1 MPNLQ
6 ILPLLKLLESGA
18 IEFKNLIE
26 IGALLQGRKR
36 VVRLVVPSHQVDIT
50 CQFFMYFYP
59 DLSVRLSTFMLQDA
73 FHMTSVDR
81 FQRRVHF
88 SKEVQG
94 ERVVLIGMKS
104 GVDQAWEIEEGECT
118 DEQTSE
124 IYGYPACCGAAYQRV
139 AQGYLWFEAFFEK
152 EEPLHSF
159 DMLSNRISSVVQ
171 PYLGYHFDY
180 FPCSAQC
187 AETLSINDLNR
198 TMLLNSDLAEYAQYV
213 DEHIYATVVLHHG
226 CIWYV
231 RASHLGGSNLVC
243 RRVFE
248 PVIRNYAGSPMLLKD
263 LRIGSR
269 EAVACI
275 DGKWLK
281 TGLDDLR
288 VHTFGSI

>member
-1 MPNLQ
+1 MPHLQ

-36 VVRLVVPSHQVDIT
+36 VVRLVLPSHQVDRT

-81 FQRRVHF
+81 FQSRVQF
-88 SKEVQG
+88 SDEVQG
-94 ERVVLIGMKS
+94 ERVVLIGTKS
-104 GVDQAWEIEEGECT
+104 GVDEAWAIEEGECS
-118 DEQTSE
+118 DDQTSKV
-124 IYGYPACCGAAYQRV
+124 YGYPACCGAAYNRI
-139 AQGYLWFEAFFEK
+139 ARGYLWFEAFFEK
-152 EEPLHSF
+152 EEPLNSF
-159 DMLSNRISSVVQ
+159 DLLSNRLSSTVQ

-198 TMLLNSDLAEYAQYV
+198 KMLLNSDLVEYVRLA
-213 DEHIYATVVLHHG
+213 DEHLSATVVLHRG

-231 RASHLGGSNLVC
+231 RATHLWGSNPS
-243 RRVFE
+243 RRFVLG
-248 PVIRNYAGSPMLLKD
+248 PVIGNYKGSPMLLED
-263 LRIGSR
+263 LRISFR
-269 EAVACI
+269 EAAACI
-275 DGKWLK
+275 DGKWLN
-281 TGLDDLR
+281 TGSDDVR
-288 VHTFGSI
+288 VYTFESI